1 MIRTGRIE
9 KRACNGGERVT
20 TSPPNGPISMQGAL
34 HYCFRNW
41 RPVTFQITGGEH
53 ARRGMHATMRPKMSN
68 KSKSRT
74 RNVCRSQTLR
84 AAEVKRSAA
93 HASVRQSPYLQKQKQ
108 VFILSSLDE
117 LGGECGRLQSPLR
130 KNGPAKAHIRQNMTS
145 IFLPYSHLAYTVIL
159 T

>member
-1 MIRTGRIE
+1 MDLVSIHASQLWFSSSSVPNSILF
-9 KRACNGGERVT
+9 
-20 TSPPNGPISMQGAL
+20 PPLFVSAIL
-34 HYCFRNW
+34 DWFRW
-41 RPVTFQITGGEH
+41 VTFQITGGEH